1 MPEHAVKRR
10 DRHRGRAKE
19 YRQEMLSGAID
30 GQLLYEIG
38 LLVPDTNVVS
48 INKLLK
54 LPVNKDGP
62 FIVLSHRAEDNSLY
76 IFEVCEATKDKHTA
90 NTDGVK

>member
-1 MPEHAVKRR
+1 
-10 DRHRGRAKE
+10 
-19 YRQEMLSGAID
+19 MLSGAID

-38 LLVPDTNVVS
+38 LLVPDTNVVN

-54 LPVNKDGP
+54 LPVDKDGP

-76 IFEVCEATKDKHTA
+76 VFEVCEATEDKHTA
-90 NTDGVK
+90 NTDEVK